1 MDVKTP
7 ALDRL
12 FEALSPALSAE
23 LDRVVQET
31 KETMEQEFQYRLQ
44 MAAREAESAAAS
56 ARQAEVQQA
65 IDQAKEEM
73 RGQVSA
79 ELEQQFN
86 AKLEAATAQVR
97 LDLSEE
103 RAKLAGLAAA
113 STQQKDEWISERAK
127 LQQEVTQWRALAEL
141 PDELSKASSQPEILM
156 KFLRL
161 SEPFAE
167 GLAIYVTRKDGL
179 ALWKSRGNSVFPD
192 IISQDTRDPESY
204 FRTLSIRGRAVGAI
218 CAPPP
223 FKIQSLDALATSLE
237 RAIEVF
243 GIRLQGV
250 AQRAAK

>member
-44 MAAREAESAAAS
+44 TAAREAELAAAS

-65 IDQAKEEM
+65 IEQAKEEM

-79 ELEQQFN
+79 ELEQHFN
-86 AKLEAATAQVR
+86 RKLEAATAQVR
-97 LDLSEE
+97 QELSEE
-103 RAKLAGLAAA
+103 RTKLEAAT
-113 STQQKDEWISERAK
+113 TQQKDEWTSERAR
-127 LQQEVTQWRALAEL
+127 LQQELAQWRALAEL
-141 PDELSKASSQPEILM
+141 PDELSKASSQPEILL

-167 GLAIYVTRKDGL
+167 GLAIYVTKKDGL

-223 FKIQSLDALATSLE
+223 FKIQSLDVLATSLE

-243 GIRLQGV
+243 GIRLQGA

>member
-44 MAAREAESAAAS
+44 TAAREAESAAAS

-65 IDQAKEEM
+65 IEQAKEEM

-79 ELEQQFN
+79 ELEQHFN
-86 AKLEAATAQVR
+86 RKLEAATAQGR
-97 LDLSEE
+97 QELSEE
-103 RAKLAGLAAA
+103 RTKLEAAM
-113 STQQKDEWISERAK
+113 TQQKDEWTSERVR
-127 LQQEVTQWRALAEL
+127 LQQELAQWRALAEL
-141 PDELSKASSQPEILM
+141 PDELSNASSQPEILL

-167 GLAIYVTRKDGL
+167 GLAIYVTKKDGL
-179 ALWKSRGNSVFPD
+179 ALWKSRGNYVFPD

-223 FKIQSLDALATSLE
+223 FKIQSLDVLATSLE

-243 GIRLQGV
+243 GIRLQGA